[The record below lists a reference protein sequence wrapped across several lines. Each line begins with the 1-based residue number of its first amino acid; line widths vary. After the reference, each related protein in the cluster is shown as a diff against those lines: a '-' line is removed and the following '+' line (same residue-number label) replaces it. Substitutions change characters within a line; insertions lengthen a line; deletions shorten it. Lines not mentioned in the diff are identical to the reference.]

1 MTARLTRLLDL
12 GLQVFTIALIV
23 VLACV
28 VDRDDVGVSQ
38 ALGCSHLCQKT
49 CARFGGFG
57 SAEV

>member
-28 VDRDDVGVSQ
+28 VLLGVAFRYSGNS
-38 ALGCSHLCQKT
+38 LIW
-49 CARFGGFG
+49 
-57 SAEV
+57 